1 MSVFPLFPERK
12 VSTVKIFH
20 NNELNNQELE
30 RLAEETTELLKLSAV
45 QALAAT
51 VNPDVYKADFTKPSG
66 TDAAQSFPSVAEVVA
81 ERFQQY
87 SPDKQYII
95 GLDLGRDQE
104 ITQQIHRLGIDM
116 RAEESVLDQVE
127 ISRRFSFLSK
137 EWFDDENIKKMASGL
152 GTPTSP
158 ASAEEVQQEL
168 NELKERYHGII
179 PPERLDALIS
189 GLNDSSA
196 AGPEAARLNRQL
208 RFRVHEVKCV
218 DETNPEWPG
227 GDEISMGGAAAGD
240 TGVATEIRE
249 LFVGGGFDD
258 GDRKTYA
265 PPLVLQQF
273 DMLAGNFPKTYIV
286 TLTLA
291 EKDNGGMSEF
301 IRKLWEAIKGKVTEI
316 LNALA
321 AAAGAA
327 IGGKIGGSIGTA
339 IAGPLGTIIG
349 AVAGA
354 IIGALVAW
362 LVNALKDDIF
372 PPQASSAFFYA
383 PDGTFPGG
391 SLTSPRD
398 SLHFRDHGGHYQV
411 TYDWQIVR

>member
-1 MSVFPLFPERK
+1 M
-12 VSTVKIFH
+12 STVKIFH
-20 NNELNNQELE
+20 SNELNNQELE
-30 RLAEETTELLKLSAV
+30 RLAEETTELLKLSVV
-45 QALAAT
+45 QALGAT

-66 TDAAQSFPSVAEVVA
+66 TDSSFGTPSVAEVVA
-81 ERFQQY
+81 ERFTKYSSERQY
-87 SPDKQYII
+87 VI
-95 GLDLGRDQE
+95 GLDLGRDQD
-104 ITQQIHRLGIDM
+104 ITRQIHRTGIDM
-116 RAEESVLDQVE
+116 RAEAPVLEQVDLGT
-127 ISRRFSFLSK
+127 RFSFLSK
-137 EWFDDENIKKMASGL
+137 EWFDEENIKKMAAGL

-168 NELKERYHGII
+168 NDLKERYHGII

-189 GLNDSSA
+189 GLNDSE
-196 AGPEAARLNRQL
+196 AGPAAAPPNRQL

-249 LFVGGGFDD
+249 LFVGSGFDD

-265 PPLVLQQF
+265 PPIVLQQF
-273 DMLAGNFPKTYIV
+273 DMLAGNFPKTYVV

-362 LVNALKDDIF
+362 LINALKDDIF

>member
-1 MSVFPLFPERK
+1 M
-12 VSTVKIFH
+12 STVKIFH
-20 NNELNNQELE
+20 NNELNNHELE
-30 RLAEETTELLKLSAV
+30 RLAEETTELLKLSVV
-45 QALAAT
+45 QALGAT
-51 VNPDVYKADFTKPSG
+51 ANPDVYRANFTKSSRTDPSPS
-66 TDAAQSFPSVAEVVA
+66 TPSVAEVVA
-81 ERFQQY
+81 ERFKQY
-87 SPDKQYII
+87 SHEKQYII

-104 ITQQIHRLGIDM
+104 ITQQIHRTGIDM
-116 RAEESVLDQVE
+116 RAEEPVLDQVDV
-127 ISRRFSFLSK
+127 SRRFSFLSK
-137 EWFDDENIKKMASGL
+137 EWFDDENIKKMAAGL

-168 NELKERYHGII
+168 NELKERYRGIV
-179 PPERLDALIS
+179 PAERLDDLIS
-189 GLNDSSA
+189 GLNDGGE
-196 AGPEAARLNRQL
+196 AGPAAAPLNRQL

-218 DETNPEWPG
+218 DETNPEWWG
-227 GDEISMGGAAAGD
+227 SDEISMGGVGVGD

-265 PPLVLQQF
+265 PPVVLQQF
-273 DMLAGNFPKTYIV
+273 DMQAGNFPKTYVV
-286 TLTLA
+286 TLSLA

-301 IRKLWEAIKGKVTEI
+301 VRKLWEAIKEKVTVI

-362 LVNALKDDIF
+362 LIKALKDDIF
-372 PPQASSAFFYA
+372 TPQASSAFFYA

-391 SLTSPRD
+391 TLISPRD

-411 TYDWQIVR
+411 TYDWQLVR